1 MKRLSKKLRYGLI
14 VILLAVIGL
23 LGIDYQSRHD
33 EREFE
38 KAIAE
43 ANARAKI
50 YAIAEAKKRA
60 KADEFENTIS
70 ELISPAEKPSDWVQ
84 IYGHAAPILKATDNA
99 KPADIQWL
107 LKNGVEANA
116 LYHSLSPDSFYKD
129 SVLHRAIRYHNNPLE
144 IVKILLDAGADVNL
158 KTIGDEDARGLD
170 IEYDSSHSL
179 TPLHLA
185 AKYRRLDV
193 AKLLLERGADINF
206 VNSEGETPLALAL
219 YNLDSNYQNFD
230 ENVIEMVKLLLAN
243 GADPHIE
250 YGYHIGDGYVAH
262 TPLSHVFYSCTAY
275 TSGITYGSTR
285 RVKVEQLFLRTIHVL
300 LDGGADVN
308 KAAHSLTEIWSYS
321 FDSQYG
327 PDGPPETNAQKF
339 ARSFILH
346 DEDIPEHEE
355 CREIYNLLKGKVSD
369 E

>member
-14 VILLAVIGL
+14 VVSLAVVGL
-23 LGIDYQSRHD
+23 LGIDYQSRND

-43 ANARAKI
+43 ANARAKT
-50 YAIAEAKKRA
+50 YAIAEAKERA

-70 ELISPAEKPSDWVQ
+70 KLISPAEKPSDWVQ
-84 IYGHAAPILKATDNA
+84 IYGDAAPILKAIDNA

-107 LKNGVEANA
+107 LKNGVKVNA
-116 LYHSLSPDSFYKD
+116 LYYSLAPDSFYKD

-158 KTIGDEDARGLD
+158 KTIGDEDAYGVD
-170 IEYDSSHSL
+170 IDYGHSHSL
-179 TPLHLA
+179 APLHLA

-206 VNSEGETPLALAL
+206 VNSEGETALAMAL

-275 TSGITYGSTR
+275 TSGIIYGSTR
-285 RVKVEQLFLRTIHVL
+285 RVKVEQLFLRTIHIL

-308 KAAHSLTEIWSYS
+308 KVAHSLTEGWVDYY
-321 FDSQYG
+321 DE
-327 PDGPPETNAQKF
+327 PDDVLKTNAQNF
-339 ARSFILH
+339 LETFILH

-355 CREIYNLLKGKVSD
+355 CREIYNLLKGRVSD